1 MLALAGAAV
10 KAAINLV
17 SRGRERQRK
26 KDGALTPF
34 FFSASPTAPTTHPP
48 LSPPLPSLGQYPT
61 RAAYLPP
68 ALLSALEAA
77 TARWN
82 LSITLA
88 AGPVLAALVAAA
100 YGLWAAA
107 AAKRRCFLLDFA
119 CYKGPEELVTS
130 LDTFI
135 YKSRQAGCFSEES
148 MDFQAR
154 ISQRNGVS
162 DHCYLPP
169 ALHMHPDER
178 AARVRGARPESRT
191 MMEAREEAGM
201 VLFQVVGEALART
214 GLKPKDIDILVVNCS
229 LFNPTPSLS
238 AMVVNHFKFRA
249 DTVTYNLAGM
259 GCSAGVI
266 AVGLAQKLLRVH
278 GKGAYALVVSTEN
291 ITQNW

>member
-1 MLALAGAAV
+1 V
-10 KAAINLV
+10 
-17 SRGRERQRK
+17 
-26 KDGALTPF
+26 
-34 FFSASPTAPTTHPP
+34 
-48 LSPPLPSLGQYPT
+48 
-61 RAAYLPP
+61 
-68 ALLSALEAA
+68 
-77 TARWN
+77 
-82 LSITLA
+82 
-88 AGPVLAALVAAA
+88 AALVAAA

-107 AAKRRCFLLDFA
+107 AAKRRCYLLDFA

-135 YKSRQAGCFSEES
+135 YKSAQAGCFSEES
-148 MDFQAR
+148 MDFQHR

-178 AARVRGARPESRT
+178 AARVRGARPETRT

-214 GLKPKDIDILVVNCS
+214 GLKPKDVDILVVNCS

-238 AMVVNHFKFRA
+238 AMVVNHFKFRS